1 MEEVPDGQ
9 YQLYSVSDGEFIR
22 EDFFGKHPEL
32 RQMVAHYSN
41 EQIRKLRRGGHDPLK
56 VYSAYKR
63 AVENTASPTVI
74 LAKTIKGYGL
84 GEAGEGR
91 NVTHQQKKLNEYELR
106 HFRSRFDIPIP
117 DADIPE
123 APFYLPARDSEEIAY
138 LKERRAA
145 LGGYMPTRYVSVPAF
160 RPPGDDLYAEFL
172 KGSGDRE
179 VATTMVMVR
188 LLGKLLA
195 DGKLGKYIVPIVP
208 DEARTFGME
217 ALFRKAGIYSS
228 VGQVYEPVDKESL
241 LYYKEI
247 KDGQILEEGITE
259 AGAMSS
265 FIAAGTAYS
274 SFGVNMI
281 PFFLFYSMFGF
292 QRIGDL
298 IWAAGDSQARGFL
311 LGGTA
316 GRTTLAGEGLQH
328 QDGHSHLLAYAN
340 PSVVAYDPAF
350 AFEIA
355 VIVREGLRRML
366 ESGENIIYYLTLMN
380 EFYPMPPMPEHAE
393 DGILKGMYRLRP
405 SGIGAARAKVHLFG
419 SGSILNEVL
428 RAQTMLENDYGLAT
442 DVWSVTSYKNLHVDA
457 LDAERKNRLFP
468 EKKPQLP
475 YISRLLQKEKGV
487 FVAASDYLKALPES
501 IASWIP
507 GRLVSLGTDGYGR
520 SDTRA
525 ALRRHF
531 EVDAHHI
538 VFAALSAMARES
550 HLPLA
555 VVKKAR
561 RELEIDPEKN
571 NPYFS

>member
-1 MEEVPDGQ
+1 
-9 YQLYSVSDGEFIR
+9 
-22 EDFFGKHPEL
+22 
-32 RQMVAHYSN
+32 
-41 EQIRKLRRGGHDPLK
+41 
-56 VYSAYKR
+56 
-63 AVENTASPTVI
+63 
-74 LAKTIKGYGL
+74 
-84 GEAGEGR
+84 
-91 NVTHQQKKLNEYELR
+91 
-106 HFRSRFDIPIP
+106 
-117 DADIPE
+117 
-123 APFYLPARDSEEIAY
+123 
-138 LKERRAA
+138 
-145 LGGYMPTRYVSVPAF
+145 
-160 RPPGDDLYAEFL
+160 
-172 KGSGDRE
+172 
-179 VATTMVMVR
+179 
-188 LLGKLLA
+188 
-195 DGKLGKYIVPIVP
+195 
-208 DEARTFGME
+208 
-217 ALFRKAGIYSS
+217 
-228 VGQVYEPVDKESL
+228 
-241 LYYKEI
+241 
-247 KDGQILEEGITE
+247 
-259 AGAMSS
+259 
-265 FIAAGTAYS
+265 
-274 SFGVNMI
+274 
-281 PFFLFYSMFGF
+281 
-292 QRIGDL
+292 
-298 IWAAGDSQARGFL
+298 
-311 LGGTA
+311 
-316 GRTTLAGEGLQH
+316 
-328 QDGHSHLLAYAN
+328 
-340 PSVVAYDPAF
+340 
-350 AFEIA
+350 
-355 VIVREGLRRML
+355 ML